1 MSEQND
7 SPIAALLAAT
17 GLRVLSLEQSQSIH
31 QSGMDAQQRLYDL
44 IKPLFPEGNVYPDT
58 AHANRSFPDCVYSVA
73 DTGSVGYRNMDVS
86 HSVLFGLS
94 IRDQNQADLVSKF
107 DEIATALHPQ
117 AGVQILGYATGF
129 EENTADGGNYVIGIE
144 VLVSSPVGEDA
155 TDAQRYPLQVLP
167 GACLGAEQQYNNC
180 ATQYIDCEYHVI
192 SHAANMADLQAQR
205 TQVQQALLG
214 RLPDDADGRQPLYF
228 AKGEPLQAEGGLLAW
243 VDVWKSRYRIKA
255 HSAAILQ

>member
-1 MSEQND
+1 MS
-7 SPIAALLAAT
+7 SLIADLLANT

-31 QSGMDAQQRLYDL
+31 QSGMAAQQRLYDL

-58 AHANRSFPDCVYSVA
+58 AHDNRSFPDCVYSVA

-94 IRDQNQADLVSKF
+94 IRDKNQADLVSKF
-107 DEIATALHPQ
+107 DEITQALHPQ
-117 AGVQILGYATGF
+117 SGVQILGYATGY
-129 EENTADGGNYVIGIE
+129 EHNTGDGGNYVIGIE

-155 TDAQRYPLQVLP
+155 GNAQRYPLQVLP
-167 GACLGAEQQYNNC
+167 GACLGVEPQYNNC
-180 ATQYIDCEYHVI
+180 STQNIDCEYHVI
-192 SHAANMADLQAQR
+192 SHADSMTALQTHR
-205 TQVQQALLG
+205 VQVQQALLG
-214 RLPDDADGRQPLYF
+214 KMPDAADGRQPLYF

-255 HSAAILQ
+255 HAAHE